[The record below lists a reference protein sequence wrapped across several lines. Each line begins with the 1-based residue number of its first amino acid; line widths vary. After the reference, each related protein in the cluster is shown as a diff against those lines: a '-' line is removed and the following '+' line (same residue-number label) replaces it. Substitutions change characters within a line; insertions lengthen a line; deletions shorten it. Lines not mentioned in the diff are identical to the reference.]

1 MRGEERRQ
9 QAMLMVIDAE
19 RRVPKE
25 HPLRRIKQLAEAAL
39 AELSSLF
46 DQMYSAVGRPSI
58 PPERLLK
65 SSPESGDAQ
74 EVVGGRYQVGMHLN
88 SLTSTIASF
97 AQTADAL
104 HPAERFLDLFAH
116 PLTDSVSERDYRAG
130 FDASKFPGLPFNA
143 SETVSSKAGF
153 TSNGRATLY
162 GSQSDFFSDGST

>member
-104 HPAERFLDLFAH
+104 
-116 PLTDSVSERDYRAG
+116 
-130 FDASKFPGLPFNA
+130 
-143 SETVSSKAGF
+143 
-153 TSNGRATLY
+153 
-162 GSQSDFFSDGST
+162 

>member
-58 PPERLLK
+58 RP
-65 SSPESGDAQ
+65 SGCSR
-74 EVVGGRYQVGMHLN
+74 VRC
-88 SLTSTIASF
+88 
-97 AQTADAL
+97 
-104 HPAERFLDLFAH
+104 
-116 PLTDSVSERDYRAG
+116 
-130 FDASKFPGLPFNA
+130 
-143 SETVSSKAGF
+143 
-153 TSNGRATLY
+153 
-162 GSQSDFFSDGST
+162 